1 MQFFRKKSDMT
12 ASTSAPAAQKQGSM
26 KYVVILA
33 LSAGMAGLLYGYDTV
48 SISGAIEFLRQA
60 YDLSSGM
67 QGLVISSIMIGGV
80 IGVGFSGFLADRIG
94 RRKVLLIGAALF
106 FAAALW
112 SAFTYSPGT
121 LIAARI
127 IGGLG
132 IGLASALAITYITEC
147 APAKYRGTLSSAYQ
161 LLTILGIFLTN
172 VINFWIAGMG
182 DLNWGINAGWRWM
195 LGIGALPAA
204 IFFIALFLSPESP
217 RFLIQSGKEEAGFKL
232 LEKIGGTE
240 EAHRELEE
248 VKASIERDKNG
259 KLSDLFRKP
268 LLIPF
273 LIGLLLATFNQ
284 LGGQNA
290 VSYYGPTMFKAAL
303 GNDIPNVEFLCS
315 SLVGL
320 VELLFTFVGMYL
332 IDKAGR
338 KPLLVSSAAGM
349 GVFAA
354 VIAFAFAAN
363 IGWLV
368 IAGACGFIA
377 FFAFGLGPVT
387 WVMIPE
393 LFPTYMR
400 GRASGLCTVLLW
412 GINFCVGQFT
422 PMMFEGMGGTGTFIF
437 WMVMDFLGAILIFK
451 FAPETK
457 GKTLE
462 EIQALWTKK
471 N

>member
-1 MQFFRKKSDMT
+1 MT
-12 ASTSAPAAQKQGSM
+12 TATQNAPAKQQGSM

-60 YDLSSGM
+60 YGLSSGM

-80 IGVGFSGFLADRIG
+80 IGVGFSGFLADKIG
-94 RRKVLLIGAALF
+94 RRKVLLIGAACF
-106 FAAALW
+106 FFAALW
-112 SAFTYSPGT
+112 SAFTYDPWT

-127 IGGLG
+127 VGGLG

-182 DLNWGINAGWRWM
+182 DLNWGMNAGWRWM
-195 LGIGALPAA
+195 LGIGCLPAA

-217 RFLIQSGKEEAGFKL
+217 RFLIQSGKEDEGFKIL
-232 LEKIGGTE
+232 AKIGGAD
-240 EAHRELEE
+240 EAHREVEE

-259 KLSDLFRKP
+259 KLSDLFKKP

-273 LIGLLLATFNQ
+273 VIGLMLAAWNQ
-284 LGGQNA
+284 VGGQNA
-290 VSYYGPTMFKAAL
+290 ISYYGPTMFKAAL
-303 GNDIPNVEFLCS
+303 GDNIPNVEFLCS

-320 VELLFTFVGMYL
+320 VELIFTVVGMAL
-332 IDKAGR
+332 IDRAGR

-349 GVFAA
+349 GVFALVM
-354 VIAFAFAAN
+354 VIAFSAN

-368 IAGACGFIA
+368 VAGACGFIA
-377 FFAFGLGPVT
+377 CFAFGLGPVT

-422 PMMFEGMGGTGTFIF
+422 PMMFEGWGGSGTFIF
-437 WMVMDFLGAILIFK
+437 WMIMDFLGAFLIFK

-462 EIQALWTKK
+462 EIQSLWSK
-471 N
+471 

>member
-1 MQFFRKKSDMT
+1 MT
-12 ASTSAPAAQKQGSM
+12 ENATSAVKKQGSM

-48 SISGAIEFLRQA
+48 SISGAIEFRRQA
-60 YDLSSGM
+60 YNLSAGL

-80 IGVGFSGFLADRIG
+80 VGVGFSGFLADKIG
-94 RRKVLLIGAALF
+94 RRKVLLIGAACF
-106 FAAALW
+106 FFAALW
-112 SAFTYSPGT
+112 SAFTYTPWT

-127 IGGLG
+127 VGGVG

-172 VINFWIAGMG
+172 VINFGIANAGSL
-182 DLNWGINAGWRWM
+182 DWGINSGWRWM
-195 LGIGALPAA
+195 LGIGCIPAA
-204 IFFIALFLSPESP
+204 IFFLALFLSPESP
-217 RFLIQSGKEEAGFKL
+217 RFLIQSGREEEGFAI
-232 LEKIGGTE
+232 LEKIGGTD
-240 EAHRELEE
+240 EARREVAD

-259 KLSDLFRKP
+259 KLTDLFKKP

-273 LIGLLLATFNQ
+273 LIGLLLAAFNQ
-284 LGGQNA
+284 VGGQNA

-303 GNDIPNVEFLCS
+303 GNNIPNVEFLCS

-320 VELLFTFVGMYL
+320 VELIFTVVGMAL

-338 KPLLVSSAAGM
+338 KPLLVTSAAGM

-354 VIAFAFAAN
+354 IMAFAFHAN

-368 IAGACGFIA
+368 VAGACGFIA
-377 FFAFGLGPVT
+377 CFAFGLGPVT

-422 PMMFEGMGGTGTFIF
+422 PMMFEGWGGSGTFIF
-437 WMVMDFLGAILIFK
+437 WMIMDFIGAISIAK

-462 EIQALWTKK
+462 EIQALWTK
-471 N
+471 